1 MPHHAL
7 VRNFVEQEVIDID
20 IQPTP
25 NPNALKFI
33 ANKPVKLEG
42 NSSYKSPMECGENKL
57 AIQLFMIRGVDQL
70 HFFDNVVTVTKFN
83 YEEWENVEPKIV
95 ETLTTALPEHNPDYF
110 DPDPEA
116 ERRRALSPELL
127 QIEQI
132 LDRTIRPGLQGDGG
146 DIVAV
151 NYEDHVLIVRYQGAC
166 GTCPSSTTGTLEAI
180 KGILRDEFDP
190 EIDVY
195 IAPDF

>member
-1 MPHHAL
+1 MS
-7 VRNFVEQEVIDID
+7 DIF

-33 ANKPVKLEG
+33 LEKPVKLEG
-42 NSSYKSPMECGENKL
+42 NSTYRSPMQCGENKL
-57 AIQLFMIRGVDQL
+57 ALEIFAIPGVDQI
-70 HFFDNVVTVTKFN
+70 HFFDTSITITKFSF
-83 YEEWENVEPKIV
+83 EDWENVESKIM
-95 ETLTTALPEHNPDYF
+95 ETITTHMPNHDPDYH

-116 ERRRALSPELL
+116 DRRKALSPEL
-127 QIEQI
+127 QEIESI

-146 DIVAV
+146 DVQALSL
-151 NYEDHVLIVRYQGAC
+151 EDNILLVKYQGAC
-166 GTCPSSTTGTLEAI
+166 GTCPSSTTGTLMAI
-180 KGILRDEFDP
+180 KGILQDEYNP